1 MSRVIGVLLC
11 VLLAPHLSRAAP
23 APLTTPVRGVS
34 GAAAPAAAKVILVF
48 GDSLSAGYGL
58 PVEQGWVNLLAN
70 RLRTEGYGFQVVN
83 ASVSGET
90 TTGGLARLQ
99 RALDK
104 HQPAIVI
111 LELGANDGLRGLPLS
126 TTRSNLEAMVAIAAR
141 SPRRVLLLGMR
152 MPPNYGERYTEGYTA
167 AFATAARHQRVT
179 LLPFFLEGV
188 AGNSRL
194 IQPDGLHPNEQGQP
208 LLLDNVWTG
217 LQPLLRAK
225 GG

>member
-11 VLLAPHLSRAAP
+11 LLFAPPVSLAASASP
-23 APLTTPVRGVS
+23 TAPVRGANS
-34 GAAAPAAAKVILVF
+34 ATAPSAAKVILVF

-99 RALDK
+99 RALDA
-104 HQPAIVI
+104 HHPAIVI

-126 TTRSNLEAMVAIAAR
+126 VTRSNLEALVASAAR
-141 SPRRVLLLGMR
+141 APRRVLLLGMR
-152 MPPNYGERYTEGYTA
+152 MPPNYGERYTEGYAA
-167 AFATAARHQRVT
+167 AFASAAHRQRVT

-188 AGNSRL
+188 AGNPQL
-194 IQPDGLHPNEQGQP
+194 IQADGLHPNEQGQP
-208 LLLDNVWTG
+208 HLLDNVWTG

>member
-11 VLLAPHLSRAAP
+11 LLFVPPVSLAAS
-23 APLTTPVRGVS
+23 APLTAPVRGANS
-34 GAAAPAAAKVILVF
+34 AAAPSAAKVILVF

-99 RALDK
+99 RALDT
-104 HQPAIVI
+104 HHPVIVI

-126 TTRSNLEAMVAIAAR
+126 VTRSNLDAMLAIAAR

-152 MPPNYGERYTEGYTA
+152 MPPNYGERYTEGYMD

-188 AGNSRL
+188 AGNPRL
-194 IQPDGLHPNEQGQP
+194 IQADGLHPNEQGQP

>member
-11 VLLAPHLSRAAP
+11 LLFAPPVAPAAP
-23 APLTTPVRGVS
+23 APLTAPVG
-34 GAAAPAAAKVILVF
+34 AAKVILVF

-70 RLRTEGYGFQVVN
+70 RLRKEGYGFQVVN

-90 TTGGLARLQ
+90 TTGGLARLR
-99 RALDK
+99 RALDA
-104 HQPAIVI
+104 HHPAIVI

-126 TTRSNLEAMVAIAAR
+126 VTRSNLEAMLTLSAR

-152 MPPNYGERYTEGYTA
+152 LPPNYGDRYTTGYSA
-167 AFATAARHQRVT
+167 AFASAARHQRVT
-179 LLPFFLEGV
+179 LLPFFLDGV